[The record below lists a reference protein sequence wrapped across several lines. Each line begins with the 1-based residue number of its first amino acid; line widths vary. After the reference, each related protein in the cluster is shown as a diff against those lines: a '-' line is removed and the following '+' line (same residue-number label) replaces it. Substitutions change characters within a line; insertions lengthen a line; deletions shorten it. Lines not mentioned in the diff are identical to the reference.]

1 MASIFCIYKTLKRG
15 NGEVLHNVDNQT
27 ESAVAPFSIGGGRC
41 IGGVHRFPKGAAK
54 EQKTQFEIIGH
65 LVSVIITSSDLHFY
79 RTHVHMGSDYWVA
92 YLSIYE
98 RFLKPFEDYQ
108 CCQC

>member
-27 ESAVAPFSIGGGRC
+27 ESAVAPFSTGGSRC

-54 EQKTQFEIIGH
+54 EQKTQFEIIG
-65 LVSVIITSSDLHFY
+65 VSVII
-79 RTHVHMGSDYWVA
+79 GSTFTNVKA
-92 YLSIYE
+92 KIEGAHQQGSVI
-98 RFLKPFEDYQ
+98 
-108 CCQC
+108 CCKYMLWIFN

>member
-27 ESAVAPFSIGGGRC
+27 ESAVAPFSIGGSRC

-54 EQKTQFEIIGH
+54 EQKTQFEIIG
-65 LVSVIITSSDLHFY
+65 VSVIITSSDHHCY
-79 RTHVHMGSDYWVA
+79 HRINIH
-92 YLSIYE
+92 
-98 RFLKPFEDYQ
+98 Q
-108 CCQC
+108 CES

>member
-1 MASIFCIYKTLKRG
+1 MASIFCILKTLKRG

-27 ESAVAPFSIGGGRC
+27 ESAVAPFSIGGSRC

-65 LVSVIITSSDLHFY
+65 LVSVII
-79 RTHVHMGSDYWVA
+79 GSTFTNVKA
-92 YLSIYE
+92 KIEGAHQQGSVI
-98 RFLKPFEDYQ
+98 
-108 CCQC
+108 CCKYMLWIFN